1 MNNGKYGNEF
11 VSWKY
16 LKHEENEF
24 LNHGIS
30 GYFIFW
36 TLSVIMNGYI
46 MFYHVLS
53 CFIQMWQAGFPWM
66 RPTRVQLGVLSA
78 ADRAQRAGYLHQ
90 ASLRLGLF

>member
-30 GYFIFW
+30 GVLHFLDPFCDNEW
-36 TLSVIMNGYI
+36 L
-46 MFYHVLS
+46 YHVLS